1 MSRRNTAHVD
11 HRLISIVDEMLT
23 FFYSLRAEDIKME
36 IGIEDTHTDLT
47 FSASIKAP
55 IEPKRLAK
63 IKKLLASPRAHEME
77 EYYWGLTGN
86 DMTPS
91 TELSLVGMMI
101 DDFEIEY
108 QEGSGDFFIRMRR
121 DNIHLHNGK

>member
-47 FSASIKAP
+47 FSARIKAP

-63 IKKLLASPRAHEME
+63 IKKLLASPRAH
-77 EYYWGLTGN
+77 
-86 DMTPS
+86 
-91 TELSLVGMMI
+91 
-101 DDFEIEY
+101 
-108 QEGSGDFFIRMRR
+108 
-121 DNIHLHNGK
+121 

>member
-1 MSRRNTAHVD
+1 MNRRKAAHVD

-23 FFYSLRAEDIKME
+23 FFYSLRVENLKMDMN
-36 IGIEDTHTDLT
+36 IEDTYTELC
-47 FSASIKAP
+47 FSAKIKEP
-55 IEPKRLAK
+55 VEPKRLAK

-101 DDFEIEY
+101 DEFAIEY
-108 QEGSGDFFIRMRR
+108 VDGSDDFFIRMRR
-121 DNIHLHNGK
+121 DNVRMR

>member
-23 FFYSLRAEDIKME
+23 FFYSIRAEEINME

-55 IEPKRLAK
+55 TVTYRLAT
-63 IKKLLASPRAHEME
+63 IKTPLSSP
-77 EYYWGLTGN
+77 
-86 DMTPS
+86 
-91 TELSLVGMMI
+91 
-101 DDFEIEY
+101 
-108 QEGSGDFFIRMRR
+108 
-121 DNIHLHNGK
+121 

>member
-1 MSRRNTAHVD
+1 MNRRKNARVD

-23 FFYSLRAEDIKME
+23 FFYSLNVENVKMDMD
-36 IGIEDTHTDLT
+36 IEDTHAQLS
-47 FSASIKAP
+47 FRAKIKEP
-55 IEPKRLAK
+55 IESKRLAK

-101 DDFEIEY
+101 DDFDIEY
-108 QEGSGDFFIRMRR
+108 EEGTNDFFITMRR
-121 DNIHLHNGK
+121 DNI